1 VSTLAI
7 VHGRLEQWLG
17 SGQRWLDLIA
27 DEQVP
32 KLSLLDDHS
41 LRQILLRP
49 PRSGTRTTDLRPRC
63 TPLARASTTSRY
75 PRGGVACRAAWASQP
90 PDAIVFPYCLL

>member
-49 PRSGTRTTDLRPRC
+49 PRSGTRTTFLKKRSMSTVFDEVERRFSGGGDVRSC
-63 TPLARASTTSRY
+63 VRARA
-75 PRGGVACRAAWASQP
+75 C
-90 PDAIVFPYCLL
+90 